1 MNQLMKRKM
10 NQISNKKKKGFTL
23 VELIIVIAII
33 AILAAIAIPKFGEI
47 RENSAKKT
55 DVATAKNIA
64 TMIAT
69 DLAENGGLTGFSKT
83 NQVVPTG
90 ILDKLDGEK
99 QAKSSAFSSDKSF
112 HYSTDAQGN
121 ITIFYSNGT
130 TKVYP
135 AS

>member
-1 MNQLMKRKM
+1 MNNLLRKKT
-10 NQISNKKKKGFTL
+10 NELQKKKKKGFTL

-69 DLAENGGLTGFSKT
+69 DLANNDGLTGFSKT
-83 NQVVPTG
+83 NTAVPQG

-99 QAKSSAFSSDKSF
+99 QAKSAAHASDKAF
-112 HYSTDAQGN
+112 HYSTDATGS
-121 ITIFYSNGT
+121 ITVLYADGSII
-130 TKVYP
+130 YP
-135 AS
+135 TS